1 MHSEATATGNAFEN
15 LMCAVVF
22 VTFPPP
28 LQAVDIKTFLMSR
41 YGIKTTEEEVGMR
54 IMGAFGE
61 CARRGVEDGSIRPER
76 SSISSFV
83 EDDAESSHVK
93 DSASGDFDGNRSH
106 GGNGSLDLTQV
117 LALLLVP
124 ELLKAEESLVRQQQ
138 EEQAQPDL
146 ESEFIEHRHSEKGGK
161 YWPDADLITG
171 IQRIILHDATGD
183 PNPRPLTKEL
193 IRQLL
198 TFYGEKSIAEDE
210 GLLDDML
217 MAANQKSNPSA
228 EENALGIVG
237 DALVVFDCRSF
248 ARALTQDVQL
258 YNIDNENRMTSNYDD
273 VFHPFDSTK
282 GDVKNKNLT
291 YCPRLTNPFKN
302 VEIVTEKGRLVQKV
316 FTFAPIDYMAETFR
330 ERVITTITL

>member
-1 MHSEATATGNAFEN
+1 
-15 LMCAVVF
+15 MCSVIF

-28 LQAVDIKTFLMSR
+28 LQAVDIKMFLMSR

-61 CARRGVEDGSIRPER
+61 CARRGEENGLLRPER
-76 SSISSFV
+76 PSISSSV
-83 EDDAESSHVK
+83 ESDAESGHVN
-93 DSASGDFDGNRSH
+93 FDGNRSH
-106 GGNGSLDLTQV
+106 VGNGSLDLTQV

-124 ELLKAEESLVRQQQ
+124 ELLKAEKSLVRQQQ
-138 EEQAQPDL
+138 EDQAEPDL
-146 ESEFIEHRHSEKGGK
+146 ESEFTEHRHSEKGGK
-161 YWPDADLITG
+161 YWPDTDLITS

-193 IRQLL
+193 IRQIL

-210 GLLDDML
+210 GLVDDML
-217 MAANQKSNPSA
+217 MAANHESNPSA

-237 DALVVFDCRSF
+237 DALVVFDCRAF

-258 YNIDNENRMTSNYDD
+258 YNIENENRMTSNYDD

-330 ERVITTITL
+330 ERVITTINLCFSFRLSRSHISPQLCT

>member
-1 MHSEATATGNAFEN
+1 
-15 LMCAVVF
+15 
-22 VTFPPP
+22 
-28 LQAVDIKTFLMSR
+28 
-41 YGIKTTEEEVGMR
+41 
-54 IMGAFGE
+54 
-61 CARRGVEDGSIRPER
+61 
-76 SSISSFV
+76 
-83 EDDAESSHVK
+83 
-93 DSASGDFDGNRSH
+93 
-106 GGNGSLDLTQV
+106 LTQV

-124 ELLKAEESLVRQQQ
+124 ELLKAEESLVLQQQ

-146 ESEFIEHRHSEKGGK
+146 ESEFTEHRHSEKGGK
-161 YWPDADLITG
+161 YWPDTDLITN

-183 PNPRPLTKEL
+183 PNPRPLTKDL
-193 IRQLL
+193 LRQIL

-237 DALVVFDCRSF
+237 DALVVFDCRAF

-330 ERVITTITL
+330 ERVTTTITL